1 MAIRL
6 RFSEYP
12 VASYK
17 IANVKRKKI
26 KNTTIASVM
35 ELPLMMTNLWLVGD
49 VGVLQK
55 YRF

>member
-6 RFSEYP
+6 RFSESP